1 MGQFNLMTLMNL
13 RLSFEMKED
22 TNINIAA
29 KMKETMIFLISHVF
43 TDGIKM
49 NTNLTIQQLLSLHDN
64 NKENAFKHI

>member
-49 NTNLTIQQLLSLHDN
+49 NATLTNQAL
-64 NKENAFKHI
+64 

>member
-22 TNINIAA
+22 TNIKIVA

-49 NTNLTIQQLLSLHDN
+49 NATLTNQAPLTLQ
-64 NKENAFKHI
+64 